1 MAVMLSWWALMAVVG
16 SLCAGWV
23 SVFWRLVRGFAVGVT
38 AVVMTSDR
46 PVWCSGRFN
55 WLLPPEVCLTL
66 HDKSGFDSD
75 HFWVGLAAS
84 SHTCMLVDEE
94 LYGVLADR

>member
-1 MAVMLSWWALMAVVG
+1 MGVMAVMLSWWALMAVVG

-55 WLLPPEVCLTL
+55 WLLPPNC
-66 HDKSGFDSD
+66 HRRR
-75 HFWVGLAAS
+75 
-84 SHTCMLVDEE
+84 SHR
-94 LYGVLADR
+94 GWPGGRG